1 MNAALRWRKPR
12 LGRDGA
18 PRRPFCGSIWA
29 CGAPGGRALP
39 RQRVLACERRCVT
52 LDEDSSVPTKPHISL
67 IEPGESETA
76 APQILERL
84 VHQAEPPNASDIHLH
99 IHEGAASVAFR
110 LDGGMTPGPG

>member
-1 MNAALRWRKPR
+1 MPRSGGVNPDWVGMARRAVRFAEASGRAAH
-12 LGRDGA
+12 
-18 PRRPFCGSIWA
+18 
-29 CGAPGGRALP
+29 PGGRALP

-67 IEPGESETA
+67 IEPGDSEDS

-84 VHQAEPPNASDIHLH
+84 VHQAEHANASDIHLH

-110 LDGGMTPGPG
+110 LDGVMTP